1 MFKHPVDEIT
11 LGKQTPEQNEDI
23 EAEDTL
29 TPVSTSKMDL
39 KPTRT
44 NQTSRITATNR
55 IKS

>member
-1 MFKHPVDEIT
+1 MDEIT